1 MTRTTATQFAYRCKI
16 DLSKSITPERRAAAL
31 AYINALMAEEAAMYI
46 GQDAWDA
53 ANKELASARNA
64 YIAAENANP
73 TKTETR
79 FANERAYRLSIGYKN

>member
-16 DLSKSITPERRAAAL
+16 DLSKSIAPERKAAAL

-46 GQDAWDA
+46 SEDAWNA
-53 ANKELASARNA
+53 ANEELAAARTA
-64 YIAAENANP
+64 YIAAENAYP

-79 FANERAYRLSIGYKN
+79 FAKERAYNYSIGLNW